1 MATRTRII
9 RRVGSHDGCCDGSD
23 DHKNCGGAC
32 SNSSS
37 SSKPYNKEKKTFKFN
52 AQGFVTQQVG
62 KLLQEY
68 AIGDMLG
75 SGGFGEVYLG
85 THKTTGTE
93 RAIKVINKSPT
104 DDNVNKAVLHE
115 FNVVRK
121 LDHPNILKMYNLYQD
136 RSHFYIVTDI
146 YKGGELFDE
155 IIKRTKFTETDAADL
170 MNNFE
175 LCQLLSQTRSRS
187 QGPQTRKYPSRGKYG
202 NG

>member
-37 SSKPYNKEKKTFKFN
+37 SSKPYNMEKKTFKFN

-121 LDHPNILKMYNLYQD
+121 LD
-136 RSHFYIVTDI
+136 
-146 YKGGELFDE
+146 
-155 IIKRTKFTETDAADL
+155 
-170 MNNFE
+170 
-175 LCQLLSQTRSRS
+175 
-187 QGPQTRKYPSRGKYG
+187 RK
-202 NG
+202 